1 MKTILGFIFASTAF
15 LGLSAIPAQA
25 GGHWGVG
32 INIGFPVYRPWY
44 PCYGYGWYYPP
55 PYYYAPVVIQQ
66 PVAVQPV
73 AVQPVAVQPAPAQ
86 PQPSYSG
93 PAPVHAPTPVTTA
106 HLQPVNSQQ
115 SEINQHLNQLANSND
130 QIRRDSA
137 LQLGRLRAQ
146 EAIDPLAATLA
157 GDRSPQV
164 REAAARGLALIGST
178 KALPA
183 LEQAARADVDPTVRH
198 SAEFSIDVIR
208 TR

>member
-1 MKTILGFIFASTAF
+1 MKTIRGFIFASIAF
-15 LGLSAIPAQA
+15 LGVSAIPAQA

-73 AVQPVAVQPAPAQ
+73 AVQPAPAQPAPAA
-86 PQPSYSG
+86 QPSYSG

-106 HLQPVNSQQ
+106 HLQPVNTQQ
-115 SEINQHLNQLANSND
+115 SEINQHLNQLVNSND
-130 QIRRDSA
+130 QMRKDSA

-146 EAIDPLAATLA
+146 EAVDPLAATLA

-164 REAAARGLALIGST
+164 REAAARGLAL
-178 KALPA
+178 
-183 LEQAARADVDPTVRH
+183 
-198 SAEFSIDVIR
+198 
-208 TR
+208 